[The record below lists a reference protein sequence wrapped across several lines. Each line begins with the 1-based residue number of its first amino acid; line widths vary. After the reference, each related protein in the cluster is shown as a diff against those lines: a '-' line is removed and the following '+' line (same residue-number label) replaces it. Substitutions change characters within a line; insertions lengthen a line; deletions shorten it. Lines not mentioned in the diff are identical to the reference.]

1 MKYKSNIFILITV
14 IGALLLLP
22 TTIIYLFGMLIALLG
37 AFTAN
42 NDGTVNMGF
51 LFFAGILIVPGYA
64 LFSLWWLVL
73 KFSMLTLSQVPIFIY
88 AGLIIGTIISLF
100 FISPLMHAP
109 STPHIAP
116 SESFVV
122 IFEFGVGPLIVLST
136 IVLIMWLRKK

>member
-1 MKYKSNIFILITV
+1 MNYRSSIFILIAV
-14 IGALLLLP
+14 IESMLLLP
-22 TTIIYLFGMLIALLG
+22 TTITYLGGMLIALLG

-42 NDGTVNMGF
+42 NDGTVNLGF
-51 LFFAGILIVPGYA
+51 LRFAGVLILPGYA

-73 KFSMLTLSQVPIFIY
+73 KFSKLTLSQVPVFIY

-109 STPHIAP
+109 PTPHIT
-116 SESFVV
+116 SSDSFIV